1 LIRWL
6 SAEGSISLASIPK
19 LFTYF
24 MSIHAQLS
32 PEALERLR
40 AQRRNTTISALVISL
55 LSLVFIGIL
64 LALWL
69 LPIFRIDDEPV
80 IAYAGDLS
88 KTETPIEQKKVA
100 TSQQK
105 PSAPS
110 SAISKV
116 IASSV
121 ASPVSIPVPDI
132 NVPTPSE
139 DFGNSNDFGEGW
151 GGSGDGNGGGSGFAG
166 IPAGMKSRCSRE
178 DRLKRLATHGGTE
191 ACEEAVLKGLRWLKQ
206 SQNADGSWERSN
218 SEAMTGLALL
228 AYLGHCETP
237 LSEEFGDSVL
247 RAITYLVDF
256 SVKNKGYLTNSLPAT
271 GGVYEHA
278 IAAYALAEAYTFC
291 SKIGI
296 PPIPNLK
303 ESVEKATNIIISGQ
317 HPSGG
322 WAYGYIQSGG
332 NNGDMSI
339 SGWQVQALKAANHT
353 GIEFRDMRR
362 CIDKALAYMV
372 TCQAADGGFGYTAS
386 RTALNGSHFA
396 LTGVGVLSHQMWDKS
411 NAREARNGID
421 YIKKNPGIAWGKGE
435 KNTHSDI
442 YAAYYESQAMMNA
455 GGNDWLDYNKTFR
468 DSVLKNQASNG
479 TWPATQDAHHGLNGN
494 GGWNEHYR
502 TCLCI
507 LMLEVYYRFLP
518 GTGGGK

>member
-1 LIRWL
+1 
-6 SAEGSISLASIPK
+6 
-19 LFTYF
+19 

-55 LSLVFIGIL
+55 LSLVFIGVL

-69 LPIFRIDDEPV
+69 LPIFSTDEPEIV
-80 IAYAGDLS
+80 AYPGKMSDV
-88 KTETPIEQKKVA
+88 KIPVVVKKVP

-105 PSAPS
+105 PSSAAS
-110 SAISKV
+110 SAIAKV
-116 IASSV
+116 LATQM
-121 ASPVSIPVPDI
+121 ASPVSIPVPEL
-132 NVPTPSE
+132 NVPTQSE
-139 DFGNSNDFGEGW
+139 EYGSANDFSDGW
-151 GGSGDGNGGGSGFAG
+151 DGSADGDGKGNGKGFAS
-166 IPAGMKSRCSRE
+166 IPSDFKSRCSRE
-178 DRLKRLATHGGTE
+178 DRLKRLASQGGNE

-206 SQNADGSWERSN
+206 TQNADGSWERAN

-228 AYLGHCETP
+228 AFLGHCETP
-237 LSEEFGDSVL
+237 LSEEFGDCVL
-247 RAITYLVDF
+247 KAITYLVDF
-256 SVKNKGYLTNSLPAT
+256 SVKNKGYLTNNLAAT

-278 IAAYALAEAYTFC
+278 MATYALAEAYTFC

-296 PPIPNLK
+296 DNIPNLK
-303 ESVEKATNIIISGQ
+303 ESVEKATNIIIAGQ

-332 NNGDMSI
+332 NNGDVSI

-362 CIDKALAYMV
+362 CIDKALDYLV
-372 TCQAADGGFGYTAS
+372 TCQAEGGGFGYTAQKKPN
-386 RTALNGSHFA
+386 TGTHFA
-396 LTGVGVLSHQMWDKS
+396 LTGVGVLSHQMWNKG
-411 NAREARNGID
+411 NAREARNGLN
-421 YIKKNPGIAWGKGE
+421 YIKNNPGIAWTKE
-435 KNTHSDI
+435 ERKNTHGDI
-442 YAAYYESQAMMNA
+442 YAAYYECQAMMNA

-468 DSVLKNQASNG
+468 DPILSNQASNG
-479 TWPATQDAHHGLNGN
+479 TWPATQDAHHGLGGA
-494 GGWNEHYR
+494 GGWNLHYR

-518 GTGGGK
+518 GTGGGN